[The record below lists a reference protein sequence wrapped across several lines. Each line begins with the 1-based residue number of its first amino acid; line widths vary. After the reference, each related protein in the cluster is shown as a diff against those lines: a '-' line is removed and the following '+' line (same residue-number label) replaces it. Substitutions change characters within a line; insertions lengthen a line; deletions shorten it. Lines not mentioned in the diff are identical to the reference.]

1 MKILLDTHYLI
12 WSLTDTKKISKKIQ
26 SIILR
31 DENDIF
37 VSTLSLWEIS
47 LKYSI
52 NKLEFKNITIDD
64 FLPAIK
70 KSGFNILPFDEEQA
84 ISFYKLPKLKN
95 KDPFDRMI
103 IWQSI
108 KNDIYLLSADKKL
121 INECRALNLKIMA

>member
-12 WSLTDTKKISKKIQ
+12 WSLTDTKKISKKNKA
-26 SIILR
+26 IIIS
-31 DENDIF
+31 DKNDIF
-37 VSTLSLWEIS
+37 ISTLSLWEIS

-84 ISFYKLPKLKN
+84 VSFYKLPKLKN

-108 KNDIYLLSADKKL
+108 KNDIYLLSADKELK
-121 INECRALNLKIMA
+121 NECRALNLKMMI